1 MEQTEGTDL
10 TASRDDPLE
19 NVLDRAINDIDG
31 EKITFGD
38 VLDLFGDRSF
48 GPVIAFLGL
57 LVVLPPLGAVPGLPA
72 LIGLIIIMFSLQILF
87 GAKHIWVP
95 KFVQKRSIG
104 KDKLKAANR
113 RAKPWLKRIDKLISE
128 RLEFLTGRIAVVVA
142 ALMVTLL
149 ALLMI
154 PLELVP
160 FAVAA
165 PGAAIVLFGLAF
177 VARDGVLML
186 LGYVASIAATVITII
201 TVPWGS
207 LPGL

>member
-1 MEQTEGTDL
+1 M

-104 KDKLKAANR
+104 KDKLKAANC

-165 PGAAIVLFGLAF
+165 PGAAIVIFGLAL
-177 VARDGVLML
+177 VARDGALML
-186 LGYVASIAATVITII
+186 AGFLATAAAVAITAIF
-201 TVPWGS
+201 VPWDKVMGWF
-207 LPGL
+207 

>member
-1 MEQTEGTDL
+1 M

-104 KDKLKAANR
+104 KDKLKAANC

>member
-104 KDKLKAANR
+104 KDKLKAANC